1 MKKFFGFLML
11 SLVLISCNA
20 EKKQISEY
28 LENNY
33 SDREIEVVGDIVAD
47 SAFCPLDNLDNTSI
61 EIAGCKAMLIH
72 LLDAD
77 PDSAFKMARTLK
89 AKYAG
94 KNGFASIAYPKGKN
108 NRMALMAK
116 CKDDGQERVITFF
129 KNTSHDVIEFSSL
142 DVDEVIDSLLVNYTE
157 LMDGIEVILQDK
169 AASRTEEE

>member
-47 SAFCPLDNLDNTSI
+47 SAF
-61 EIAGCKAMLIH
+61 
-72 LLDAD
+72 
-77 PDSAFKMARTLK
+77 KMARTLK

-94 KNGFASIAYPKGKN
+94 KNWFASIAYPKGKN

-142 DVDEVIDSLLVNYTE
+142 DVDEVIDSLLEDYREDGLFLDLTADVE
-157 LMDGIEVILQDK
+157 LVDRYRAYCVSGD
-169 AASRTEEE
+169 